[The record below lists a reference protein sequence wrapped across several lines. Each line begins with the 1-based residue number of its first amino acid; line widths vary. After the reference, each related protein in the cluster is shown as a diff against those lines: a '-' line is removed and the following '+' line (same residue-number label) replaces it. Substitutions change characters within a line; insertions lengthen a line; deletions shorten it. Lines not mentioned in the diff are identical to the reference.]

1 LNATFNTLEG
11 CVTETGTV
19 GFDLDMTLI
28 DSRSAI
34 MGSFAAVARETGVP
48 LDLEQADARLG
59 IKLEDELAHWFPP
72 EQIEATAVIYRRNYI
87 KLAAEHTDRLPGAA
101 EAIRAVR
108 EAGNRAVIITAKHEI
123 SVEPS
128 LRATGLEADEV
139 FTFVHGPEK
148 AVVLRRIGAVAYVG
162 DTPADM
168 AAGRAAGAVAVG
180 VPTGSF
186 SREDLTR
193 AGAGVVLTDLTEFP
207 EWYRRW
213 RTPRRS

>member
-1 LNATFNTLEG
+1 
-11 CVTETGTV
+11 VDGTV

-28 DSRSAI
+28 DSRPAI
-34 MGSFAAVARETGVP
+34 LASFAAVARETGVP

-59 IKLEDELAHWFPP
+59 IKLEDELGYWFPP
-72 EQIEATAVIYRRNYI
+72 DRIEAAAQIYRRNYI
-87 KLAAEHTDRLPGAA
+87 TLAPDNTAALPGAA

-108 EAGNRAVIITAKHEI
+108 DAGNRAVIITAKHLV

-128 LRATGLEADEV
+128 LRATGLEADEI

-148 AVVLRRIGAVAYVG
+148 AVVMREIGVVAYVG
-162 DTPADM
+162 DTPADVD
-168 AAGRAAGAVAVG
+168 AATAAGAVAVG

-186 SREDLTR
+186 GAEDLAR
-193 AGAGVVLTDLTEFP
+193 ADVVLRDLTEFP

-213 RTPRRS
+213 R